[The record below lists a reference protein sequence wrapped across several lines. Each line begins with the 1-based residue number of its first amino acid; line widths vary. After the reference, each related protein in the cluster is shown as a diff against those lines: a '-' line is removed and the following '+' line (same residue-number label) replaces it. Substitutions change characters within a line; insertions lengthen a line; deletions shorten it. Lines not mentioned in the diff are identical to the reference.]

1 MIVLSLLISRY
12 AFLTQSIAT
21 SYLHTNAINNAQQ
34 SLDPDIQMKISSS
47 LVRQATTKYLNNDPT
62 IAGPLLRLAFHD
74 ATTRE
79 KLDDKTFSGGPNGSV
94 RYEADWQE
102 NRGIR
107 RPLKVVESIY
117 SDVGECLSFADCI
130 SLCGAQAVESAGK
143 SLYCFISMN
152 SSAQYEYSVIW
163 LLNLNLVRYN

>member
-1 MIVLSLLISRY
+1 
-12 AFLTQSIAT
+12 
-21 SYLHTNAINNAQQ
+21 
-34 SLDPDIQMKISSS
+34 MKISSSSSS
-47 LVRQATTKYLNNDPT
+47 LVRQTTSSYLRDVDPT
-62 IAGPLLRLAFHD
+62 LAGPLLRLAFHD

-79 KLDDKTFSGGPNGSV
+79 KLDDKTFSGGPNGSI
-94 RYEADWQE
+94 RYETLWQE
-102 NRGIR
+102 NRGIS

-117 SDVGECLSFADCI
+117 SEVGECLSFADCI

-163 LLNLNLVRYN
+163 LLNLNLVRL

>member
-1 MIVLSLLISRY
+1 MIVISLIISRY
-12 AFLTQSIAT
+12 AFITQSIAT
-21 SYLHTNAINNAQQ
+21 SYLHTNDINNAQL
-34 SLDPDIQMKISSS
+34 SLDPDMLKMSSS
-47 LVRQATTKYLNNDPT
+47 LVRKATARYLKYDPT
-62 IAGPLLRLAFHD
+62 LAGPLLRLAFHD

-79 KLDDKTFSGGPNGSV
+79 KLDDKTFSGGANGSI
-94 RYEADWQE
+94 RYEGDWQE
-102 NRGIR
+102 NRGIS
-107 RPLKVVESIY
+107 RPLKVVENIY

-163 LLNLNLVRYN
+163 LLNLNLVRL